1 MEGDWSALGMESHT
15 SCKTGSRE
23 GIRARGSCEVRGKTQ
38 RVWPTLGDGG
48 NPGLI
53 VQQCL
58 LVLRQLLG
66 KECVAY
72 IPFRAPASASPTPT
86 LAVNAVKFKRLH
98 TKNNKGRKHSEHTVL
113 IYRHFVA
120 AVTAM

>member
-1 MEGDWSALGMESHT
+1 MDGKSHVMQDWELRESA
-15 SCKTGSRE
+15 
-23 GIRARGSCEVRGKTQ
+23 GIRAGSSCEVRGKTR
-38 RVWPTLGDGG
+38 RVWPTLWNGG

-72 IPFRAPASASPTPT
+72 IPFPSPRLCFSDANTHCQHCE
-86 LAVNAVKFKRLH
+86 VKRLLY
-98 TKNNKGRKHSEHTVL
+98 EE
-113 IYRHFVA
+113 A
-120 AVTAM
+120 AY